1 MTPNARVRR
10 CRTIATARPW
20 SWWCIVSD
28 ALPLPLPGDP
38 GVVVRSALPS
48 DLNFIR
54 RTWLSGLREL
64 PNGLPDEFW
73 WPAHRA
79 YVERC
84 LFNDNHTVNILGAS
98 DDPHEILGYAV
109 ASKEVLE
116 WVHVRKG
123 LRGNG
128 LAGVL
133 LRAAGFSRDNPPN
146 TRWRT
151 RASSSA
157 LRTSYRPQELRR

>member
-1 MTPNARVRR
+1 M
-10 CRTIATARPW
+10 
-20 SWWCIVSD
+20 SE
-28 ALPLPLPGDP
+28 ALPLPLPNDP
-38 GVVVRSALPS
+38 GVVIRAALPS

-73 WPAHRA
+73 WPAHRG
-79 YVERC
+79 YVERQ
-84 LFNDNHTVNILGAS
+84 LFSDNNRILILGAS

-128 LAGVL
+128 LAGAL
-133 LRAAGFSRDNPPN
+133 LRELGFSLQQLPL

-151 RASSSA
+151 LSSST
-157 LRTSYRPQELRR
+157 LRISYRPVELRK

>member
-1 MTPNARVRR
+1 
-10 CRTIATARPW
+10 
-20 SWWCIVSD
+20 
-28 ALPLPLPGDP
+28 
-38 GVVVRSALPS
+38 VVLRAALPS

-73 WPAHRA
+73 WPAHRQ

-84 LFNDNHTVNILGAS
+84 LFSDDHTVNILGAS

-133 LRAAGFSRDNPPN
+133 LRAAGFSLISKPS

-151 RASSSA
+151 RSSQA
-157 LRTSYRPQELRR
+157 HLAVVYRPSELRK

>member
-1 MTPNARVRR
+1 MET
-10 CRTIATARPW
+10 ATEP
-20 SWWCIVSD
+20 
-28 ALPLPLPGDP
+28 AL
-38 GVVVRSALPS
+38 VIRAALPS

-54 RTWLSGLREL
+54 RTWLSGLHDL
-64 PNGLPDEFW
+64 PNGLPDAQW

-79 YVERC
+79 YVEDQ
-84 LFNDNHTVNILGAS
+84 LFSEANKILIAGAS

-109 ASKEVLE
+109 ASQKVLE

-123 LRGNG
+123 LRGKG

-133 LRAAGFSRDNPPN
+133 LRSLGFSPQLLPL

-151 RASSSA
+151 KSSRE
-157 LRTSYRPQELRR
+157 LLLEYRPWELRK

>member
-1 MTPNARVRR
+1 MIMPE
-10 CRTIATARPW
+10 P
-20 SWWCIVSD
+20 
-28 ALPLPLPGDP
+28 LPLPLSNDP
-38 GVVVRSALPS
+38 DVVLRAALPS

-79 YVERC
+79 YVEHQ
-84 LFNDNHTVNILGAS
+84 LFSDDNRVIVLGAS
-98 DDPHEILGYAV
+98 DAPVNSRGEHEILGYAV

-123 LRGNG
+123 
-128 LAGVL
+128 
-133 LRAAGFSRDNPPN
+133 
-146 TRWRT
+146 
-151 RASSSA
+151 
-157 LRTSYRPQELRR
+157 

>member
-1 MTPNARVRR
+1 MPE
-10 CRTIATARPW
+10 
-20 SWWCIVSD
+20 
-28 ALPLPLPGDP
+28 P
-38 GVVVRSALPS
+38 GVVVRAALPS

-79 YVERC
+79 YVERQ
-84 LFNDNHTVNILGAS
+84 LFSDDNRVIVLGAS
-98 DDPHEILGYAV
+98 DAPVNVRGEHEILGYAV
-109 ASKEVLE
+109 ASKDVLE

-133 LRAAGFSRDNPPN
+133 LRALGFGKVVSEARPLC
-146 TRWRT
+146 RWRT
-151 RASSSA
+151 SLASQR
-157 LRTSYRPQELRR
+157 LFLKYRPSELRK

>member
-1 MTPNARVRR
+1 M
-10 CRTIATARPW
+10 
-20 SWWCIVSD
+20 
-28 ALPLPLPGDP
+28 
-38 GVVVRSALPS
+38 VVRAALPS

-73 WPAHRA
+73 WQAHRA
-79 YVERC
+79 YVEAC
-84 LFNDNHTVNILGAS
+84 LFSEARQIFILGAS

-133 LRAAGFSRDNPPN
+133 LRAAGFDPVKSQPLVRF
-146 TRWRT
+146 RT
-151 RASSSA
+151 RSSSTA
-157 LRTSYRPQELRR
+157 LKLRYRPQELRK